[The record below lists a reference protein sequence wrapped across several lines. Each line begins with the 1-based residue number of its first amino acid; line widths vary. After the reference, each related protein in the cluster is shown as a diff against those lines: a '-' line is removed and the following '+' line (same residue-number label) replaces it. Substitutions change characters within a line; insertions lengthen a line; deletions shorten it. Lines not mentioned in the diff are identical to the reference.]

1 MAASLKGGCVSSSP
15 QLPPS
20 IFTASHCP
28 ISAFLSPGWHLAL
41 QPLSWVHARS
51 RITFY
56 LPVAMALISMKTS
69 SPFSSF
75 SPVPLHLTEP
85 VSRLHLAGIFRLPP
99 ALPLPIAL
107 LQPGPC
113 WNFFSWRHPQNL
125 LSAQTIRAFYIQ
137 RQVPALCLQVCLQV
151 PSLGQASLCPLARKG
166 LPALLPHNSYGSAT
180 LHCVNESLTSLSV
193 LLTAICPSPSS
204 MPSEYWQW
212 GVGHKGERESLRARL
227 NKPLTWP
234 YLLQK

>member
-1 MAASLKGGCVSSSP
+1 M
-15 QLPPS
+15 
-20 IFTASHCP
+20 
-28 ISAFLSPGWHLAL
+28 
-41 QPLSWVHARS
+41 QPLSWVRARS

-69 SPFSSF
+69 SPFSF

-85 VSRLHLAGIFRLPP
+85 VSPLDLAGIFRLPP

-113 WNFFSWRHPQNL
+113 WHFFSWRHPLNL

-137 RQVPALCLQVCLQV
+137 WQVPALCLQV
-151 PSLGQASLCPLARKG
+151 PSLGQASLCPLARRC
-166 LPALLPHNSYGSAT
+166 LPALLPHNPYGSTT

-193 LLTAICPSPSS
+193 LLTAICPSVNTGN
-204 MPSEYWQW
+204 
-212 GVGHKGERESLRARL
+212 GVWDMKEREKAFV
-227 NKPLTWP
+227 PG
-234 YLLQK
+234 